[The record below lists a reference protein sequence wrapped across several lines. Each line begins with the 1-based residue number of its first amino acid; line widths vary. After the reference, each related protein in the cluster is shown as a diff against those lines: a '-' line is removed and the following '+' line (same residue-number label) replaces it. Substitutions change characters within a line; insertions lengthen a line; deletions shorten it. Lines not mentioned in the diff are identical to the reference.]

1 MQQKSKLSFGPGA
14 ASIILIVVI
23 LSMSILNLLSY
34 MMTRNDLSL
43 SERSAQVT
51 EEVYE
56 LNAQSE
62 RSLAELDAISA
73 RVQSGTDSSE
83 DYLARM
89 AEELPAGMTLEGD
102 VVTWVCGEGTHT
114 LNCAAVLPVDQ
125 ENGHV
130 AWQTHRMVV
139 EMEMN
144 SPWS

>member
-43 SERSAQVT
+43 TERSAEVT
-51 EEVYE
+51 EQVYE
-56 LNAQSE
+56 LYAQSE
-62 RSLAELDAISA
+62 RSLAELDALSA
-73 RVQSGTDSSE
+73 RVQSETDSSK
-83 DYLARM
+83 DYLAGM
-89 AEELPAGMTLEGD
+89 AEELPSGMTLEGD

-114 LNCAAVLPVDQ
+114 LNCAASLPVDQ
-125 ENGHV
+125 EDGHV
-130 AWQTHRMVV
+130 VWQKHRMVV